1 MTEIVGMRFDN
12 KSLRGS
18 GFDNWL
24 TDPKNVLPR
33 VRKCLGTIDLDP
45 ASNIVAQQYVQASE
59 FCVSNDDYRHALDKL
74 GIDGIPHNLLPDDGL
89 STDWDGNV
97 FCNPPYSGKLIGLFV
112 NKFIDEIVAGNVTRG
127 LFLVNSATDSK
138 WYHSLIQNTTCYLLW
153 KGRIKFW
160 KIFDGKAHE
169 KWEGEKSKAE
179 GKGKIGNSPRYL
191 NTLFYYDRHDD
202 IEPFLT
208 AFKDCGTFCQRIDG

>member
-1 MTEIVGMRFDN
+1 MP
-12 KSLRGS
+12 
-18 GFDNWL
+18 FDNWL
-24 TDPKNVLPR
+24 TDPNTVLPR
-33 VRKCLGTIDLDP
+33 VRECLGTIDIDP
-45 ASNIVAQQYVQASE
+45 ASNLIAQEYVQAKWFAISPNDYAEMKESE
-59 FCVSNDDYRHALDKL
+59 N
-74 GIDGIPHNLLPDDGL
+74 IPNNLLVDGL
-89 STDWDGNV
+89 SIQWRGNV
-97 FCNPPYSGKLIGLFV
+97 FCNPPYSAGLIDKFV
-112 NKFIDEIVAGNVTRG
+112 QKYENEIIRRNVQRG
-127 LFLVNSATDSK
+127 IFLVNSATDTK
-138 WYHSLIQNTTCYLLW
+138 WYHQLLKISTCTLLW

-160 KIFDGKAHE
+160 KIFDGKAYE